1 MSPKRMTP
9 EMIEQVAQ
17 RFHAL
22 GDPVRL
28 QLMDALRASN
38 GEQMVTEL
46 VEETNLSTANISKHL
61 QILHAAGFVTR
72 RKEGVRVF
80 YSLSGEDVLQLCDI
94 MCGRVEAEVER
105 QLRTLAGR

>member
-1 MSPKRMTP
+1 MAKMTP
-9 EMIEQVAQ
+9 EMLEQVAQ

-28 QLMDALRASN
+28 HLMNALRE
-38 GEQMVTEL
+38 GELTVNSL
-46 VEETNLSTANISKHL
+46 VETTNVSTANVSKHL

-80 YSLSGEDVLQLCDI
+80 YSLAEDVLQLCDI
-94 MCGRVEAEVER
+94 MCGRVEAEVAR
-105 QLRTLAGR
+105 QHKTLAGR

>member
-1 MSPKRMTP
+1 MAKMTP
-9 EMIEQVAQ
+9 EMLEQVAQ

-28 QLMDALRASN
+28 HLMNALRE
-38 GEQMVTEL
+38 GEMTVNSL
-46 VEETNLSTANISKHL
+46 VETTNVSTANVSKHL

-80 YSLSGEDVLQLCDI
+80 YSLAEDVLQLCDI
-94 MCGRVEAEVER
+94 MCGRVEAEVAR
-105 QLRTLAGR
+105 QHNTLAGR

>member
-1 MSPKRMTP
+1 MATKLTP
-9 EMIEQVAQ
+9 EMLE
-17 RFHAL
+17 L

-28 QLMDALRASN
+28 QLMNTLRE
-38 GEQMVTEL
+38 GERTVNSL
-46 VEETNLSTANISKHL
+46 VETTNVSTANVSKHL
-61 QILHAAGFVTR
+61 LILHAAGFVAR

-80 YSLSGEDVLQLCDI
+80 YSLAGKDVLQLCDI

>member
-1 MSPKRMTP
+1 MSAKMTP
-9 EMIEQVAQ
+9 EMLELVAQ

-28 QLMDALRASN
+28 QLMNALRA
-38 GEQMVTEL
+38 GELTVNSL
-46 VEETNLSTANISKHL
+46 VETTNVSTANVSKHL

-80 YSLSGEDVLQLCDI
+80 YSLAGEDVLQLCDI

>member
-1 MSPKRMTP
+1 MPTKLTP
-9 EMIEQVAQ
+9 EMLELVAQ

-28 QLMDALRASN
+28 QLMNSLRE
-38 GEQMVTEL
+38 GERTVNSL
-46 VEETNLSTANISKHL
+46 VETTNVSTANVSKHL

-80 YSLSGEDVLQLCDI
+80 YSLAGEDVLQLCDI
-94 MCGRVEAEVER
+94 MCGLVEAEVER

>member
-1 MSPKRMTP
+1 MAAKMTP
-9 EMIEQVAQ
+9 EMLELVAQ

-28 QLMDALRASN
+28 QLMNTLRE
-38 GEQMVTEL
+38 GERTVNSL
-46 VEETNLSTANISKHL
+46 VETTNVSTANVSKHL
-61 QILHAAGFVTR
+61 QILHSAGFVTR

-80 YSLSGEDVLQLCDI
+80 YSLAGKDVLQLCDI

>member
-1 MSPKRMTP
+1 MSKKMTP
-9 EMIEQVAQ
+9 EMVDLVAQ

-28 QLMDALRASN
+28 QLMNTLRD
-38 GEQMVTEL
+38 GERTVNSL
-46 VEETNLSTANISKHL
+46 VETTHVSTASVSKHL
-61 QILHAAGFVTR
+61 QILHTAGFVRR

-80 YSLSGEDVLQLCDI
+80 YSLAGEDVLQLCDI